1 MSTGTVK
8 FFNTSKGFGFITP
21 DVGGADIFLPGAS
34 VTAAGLANIKPGQRV
49 TFEHAPDTKGPK
61 VVSLTLIG
69 EAPAK
74 PAVVAPPAERVTI
87 YCDPASDA
95 AADVLALVQE
105 EDHQPALHDYVTV
118 PPSLDQLRRL
128 SQQLSEAGQ
137 TLVRRYDPLFLALQ
151 LDDRFIGEQD
161 FWTAIIE
168 HPTLINGPVLVR
180 SGKARV
186 CKSAEEAR
194 AFLSKDDA
202 AAAPKP
208 KTLSPRIAA
217 MLRGEAV
224 APLEKP
230 APAKPRVAAPAVK
243 TTAKPKAAAKPISK
257 PKAVAKPRAVTTAKK
272 AAAPKKA
279 VKPAKKTKSKSK
291 K

>member
-1 MSTGTVK
+1 MSTGTIK
-8 FFNTSKGFGFITP
+8 FFNAGKGFGFITP

-74 PAVVAPPAERVTI
+74 VDAVVAPTERVTV

-95 AADVLALVQE
+95 AADVLALVQA
-105 EDHQPALHDYVTV
+105 EDHQLTLHDYVAT

-161 FWTAIIE
+161 FWTAIVE

-180 SGKARV
+180 SGKARI
-186 CKSAEEAR
+186 CKSADEAR
-194 AFLSKDDA
+194 AFLSKNSVA
-202 AAAPKP
+202 APPKP

-217 MLRGEAV
+217 LLRGEV
-224 APLEKP
+224 LAPVEKP
-230 APAKPRVAAPAVK
+230 AEAAVKPRAEATAAK
-243 TTAKPKAAAKPISK
+243 TAAKPKAAAKPVPK
-257 PKAVAKPRAVTTAKK
+257 PKAATKPRAAATAKK
-272 AAAPKKA
+272 AVAPKKA
-279 VKPAKKTKSKSK
+279 VKPVKNKSK